1 MRYYRAAFITV
12 GFFLVISISYTFRMN
27 KELKILQKWKKH
39 VLDDDW
45 SDQENED
52 LQGLSNSSTEKIAEN
67 QDKNKVKTE

>member
-1 MRYYRAAFITV
+1 
-12 GFFLVISISYTFRMN
+12 MN

-52 LQGLSNSSTEKIAEN
+52 LQGLSNSSTEKNAEN